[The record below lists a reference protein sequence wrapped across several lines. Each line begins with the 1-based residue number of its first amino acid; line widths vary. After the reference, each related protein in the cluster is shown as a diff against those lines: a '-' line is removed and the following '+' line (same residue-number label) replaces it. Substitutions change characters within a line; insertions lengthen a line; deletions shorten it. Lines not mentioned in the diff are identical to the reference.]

1 MDSSSVNGIFCNNL
15 FNNAR
20 ELDVGRLLSGWLICG
35 GLFVGGFDRLTY
47 SGGYKG
53 VIRGYHRVMWWLSE
67 KILEGYQRVIRGISG
82 GYRVAIRGL
91 SRRYKGVDRGLT
103 GAYQGVS

>member
-1 MDSSSVNGIFCNNL
+1 MVTRGSSG
-15 FNNAR
+15 
-20 ELDVGRLLSGWLICG
+20 
-35 GLFVGGFDRLTY
+35 
-47 SGGYKG
+47 
-53 VIRGYHRVMWWLSE
+53 GYHRVMWWLSE